1 MKAIESSFDVEIDVR
16 FKNDKFYLCHHKPC
30 FEVDTKFLEN
40 PGFWCH
46 AKNINYLMFCSN

>member
-1 MKAIESSFDVEIDVR
+1 MKAIESGFDVEINVR